1 MKKYALI
8 SGVAVILI
16 LCVKIF
22 YAHNTIDLEGKILL
36 NMNNDGN
43 KEIIVYDCRT
53 KEFQNTGINE
63 FQAVLSKN
71 NTLLINEYN
80 AISEYDLNTKEKTT
94 VYQGETFDFFAI
106 CNDKLLSLSNDNC
119 IFLYNIETQEKKI
132 IVQDNG
138 STVYSWSDNGEVLYY
153 SDKNNKIKS
162 VNILSGKIKENG
174 IGRDPVICGYDM
186 AYRNGDKLIVKNLQT
201 NTEYEYNGKVYSYC
215 FSPTGREVLI
225 EDELSIWTAI
235 KNIFRNGIVLG
246 HSVVV
251 WDFENNK
258 RNTIIDACTSV
269 PNLICGWEH
278 SER

>member
-1 MKKYALI
+1 MKKYAWILGI
-8 SGVAVILI
+8 AIILI
-16 LCVKIF
+16 LGIKIF

-36 NMNNDGN
+36 NMNNDGG

-94 VYQGETFDFFAI
+94 VYQGETFDYFAV
-106 CNDKLLSLSNDNC
+106 CNDKLLSLSNDNY

-138 STVYSWSDNGEVLYY
+138 STIYSWSDNGEVLYY

-162 VNILSGKIKENG
+162 VNILSGEIKENG
-174 IGRDPVICGYDM
+174 IGRDPVICGYEM
-186 AYRNGDKLIVKNLQT
+186 AYRN
-201 NTEYEYNGKVYSYC
+201 
-215 FSPTGREVLI
+215 
-225 EDELSIWTAI
+225 
-235 KNIFRNGIVLG
+235 
-246 HSVVV
+246 
-251 WDFENNK
+251 
-258 RNTIIDACTSV
+258 
-269 PNLICGWEH
+269 
-278 SER
+278 